1 MNGAGN
7 FTHKAQEAIM
17 EAQDTARQAGQQQI
31 DALHLLF
38 ALISQEGSVVL
49 TLLQKIGVD
58 IENLKKRA
66 KSALEKIPVIATPQ
80 TLGQFYLTQD
90 MAKVLDR
97 ARHESMKMGD
107 EFISVEHLFLALL
120 DTESKAKEILDKAS
134 FLQSGEAATLEF
146 GKLSYAEALKIL
158 AQIRGGTRITDPEPE
173 SKYQVIEKYA
183 RNLTQLA
190 REGKLDPVIG
200 RENEIRRLMQ
210 VLSRRTKNNPV
221 LIGEAG
227 VGKTAIIEGLAQKI
241 VSGQVPESVKEKE
254 ILSLDLGLL
263 V

>member
-1 MNGAGN
+1 MIKINMMNGN
-7 FTHKAQEAIM
+7 FTNKAQEAILS
-17 EAQDTARQAGQQQI
+17 AQDTARSLGQQQI
-31 DALHLLF
+31 DALHLLL
-38 ALISQEGSVVL
+38 ALVSQEGSVVL

-58 IENLKKRA
+58 LETLKKKTKA
-66 KSALEKIPVIATPQ
+66 ALDKIPIIASPQ
-80 TLGQFYLTQD
+80 AFGQFYLTQD
-90 MAKVLDR
+90 MAKILDR
-97 ARHESMKMGD
+97 ARQESVKMSD

-120 DTESKAKEILDKAS
+120 DTQTKAKEILDKAA
-134 FLQSGEAATLEF
+134 FLQSVEGTNLEF
-146 GKLSYAEALKIL
+146 GKLNYADTLKEL

-190 REGKLDPVIG
+190 RSGKLDPVIG

-227 VGKTAIIEGLAQKI
+227 VGKTAVVE
-241 VSGQVPESVKEKE
+241 
-254 ILSLDLGLL
+254 
-263 V
+263 

>member
-1 MNGAGN
+1 
-7 FTHKAQEAIM
+7 M

-97 ARHESMKMGD
+97 ARQESMKMGD
-107 EFISVEHLFLALL
+107 EFMPLGQGH
-120 DTESKAKEILDKAS
+120 
-134 FLQSGEAATLEF
+134 
-146 GKLSYAEALKIL
+146 L
-158 AQIRGGTRITDPEPE
+158 AQTGDGT
-173 SKYQVIEKYA
+173 A
-183 RNLTQLA
+183 RNLRHQGEPDVL
-190 REGKLDPVIG
+190 VIV
-200 RENEIRRLMQ
+200 IRQ
-210 VLSRRTKNNPV
+210 
-221 LIGEAG
+221 A
-227 VGKTAIIEGLAQKI
+227 
-241 VSGQVPESVKEKE
+241 
-254 ILSLDLGLL
+254 
-263 V
+263 